1 MNRRTTAVGKL
12 YIEEEH
18 LYETMTGLVGQF
30 GFKVLL
36 VGVWAIV
43 LLLSQS
49 VWSAVLLSRVK
60 DAESVS
66 GSVG

>member
-1 MNRRTTAVGKL
+1 MEKL
-12 YIEEEH
+12 YIEKEEN